1 MAETKVRR
9 PDGVEVTVSHP
20 EGATKEEI
28 FAFAEYQSNR
38 NNSGGAQPR
47 TAPVGEDLSWPSV
60 AGGAITGFP
69 SSAVQQGKN
78 LGQAI
83 IHPWDTAAS
92 VLEVGTGAISQFF
105 PDFFENSTLQE
116 AEEKAGM
123 VGQAMVKKYGGLDN
137 FKRTLKNDSASVLAD
152 VAGLLSGGGGLAAKA
167 GMMTAKTA
175 NKVNEVANWIDPISG
190 ATKSAIKTGKFLGRL
205 PKAVPGHLSGLGEDA
220 VTELYKAGR
229 EGGKS
234 KKTALGNMRDPS
246 IHAGG
251 ILDWANAGV
260 EKLKTDRRNT
270 YRSGMVDVKNDAT
283 VLDFGAVEDA
293 FRKVVD
299 DNTFLDVPKS
309 KSKAAALEEISAEI
323 AEWKSRGPDYW
334 TPEGMD
340 TLKQRIGDLTDWNN
354 KDKAS
359 NQSYLQMY
367 DSVREV
373 ISNQAPVYG
382 TIMKDYSDATR
393 HIKELEKTLSLKDT
407 ASADTTFRKLAS
419 SLKNN
424 VNTNF
429 GQRAELVGDLQGAS
443 GEPLKAAIAGQAAS
457 SITPRGIQGLGAT
470 GNLSLM
476 ALQGLNAW
484 QIPLL
489 AAQSPRIVGETAV
502 ALGSGVRR
510 TKDMAGKLT
519 PSRTSNTQRGRVE
532 QATPALRKYKG
543 MARSLIGDP
552 RARAIALQAGRVPR
566 VIDEEEKRRTMLNA
580 LGAN

>member
-1 MAETKVRR
+1 MAETKVKR
-9 PDGVEVTVSHP
+9 PDGVEVTVTHP

-38 NNSGGAQPR
+38 DNSGGAQPR

-69 SSAVQQGKN
+69 SSALQQGKD

-92 VLEVGTGAISQFF
+92 VLEVGVGAISQFF

-123 VGQAMVKKYGGLDN
+123 VGQAVVDKYGGLDN

-152 VAGLLSGGGGLAAKA
+152 VAGLFSGGGILAAKA
-167 GMMTAKTA
+167 GIITAKTA
-175 NKVNEVANWIDPISG
+175 NRVNKVANWVDPVSAG
-190 ATKSAIKTGKFLGRL
+190 VKSTIATGKFLGKL
-205 PKAVPGHLSGLGEDA
+205 PKAVPGHLSGLGEDM
-220 VTELYKAGR
+220 VTELYKAGK
-229 EGGKS
+229 EGGKT
-234 KKTALGNMRDPS
+234 KQTALGNMRDPS
-246 IHAGG
+246 IHAKD
-251 ILDWANAGV
+251 ILDWANDGV

-270 YRSGMVDVKNDAT
+270 YRSGMVDLKNDAT
-283 VLDFGAVEDA
+283 VLDFGAVENA
-293 FRKVVD
+293 FRKVID

-309 KSKAAALEEISAEI
+309 KSKAAALEEIASEI

-367 DSVREV
+367 DAVREV
-373 ISNQAPVYG
+373 ISKQAPVYG
-382 TIMKDYSDATR
+382 NIMSDYSDATR

-407 ASADTTFRKLAS
+407 ASADTTFRKLTSA
-419 SLKNN
+419 LRNN

-429 GQRAELVGDLQGAS
+429 GQRTELVGALQEAS
-443 GEPLKAAIAGQAAS
+443 GQPLKTAISGQAAS
-457 SITPRGIQGLGAT
+457 SIAPRGIQGLGAT
-470 GNLSLM
+470 GNITSM
-476 ALQGLNAW
+476 AINGINPW

-489 AAQSPRIVGETAV
+489 AAQSPRVVGEAAV

-510 TKDMAGKLT
+510 VKNMAGTLT
-519 PSRTSNTQRGRVE
+519 PSRAINMQRGRIE
-532 QATPALRKYKG
+532 QATPALRKYGG
-543 MARSLIGDP
+543 MARSLISDP
-552 RARAIALQAGRVPR
+552 RARSIALQAGRVPR